1 MTEFNT
7 GMPLNVAARV
17 CGLDSVWSW
26 RDSCLEAIVLE
37 LRECGA
43 RVSPGRSHEKKPV
56 RVTENWQQIILFP
69 VPVPMSASVAVYSLG
84 QWLWHERMSPLQFS
98 RETQWLMACNQ
109 CSDKY
114 SRCYICMCS
123 RKILKVAGENIRMN
137 TKTIRIRG
145 HCLKPSTYRKVI
157 TAVPLI
163 TDYQWLSLTM
173 DHWWDVCIGN

>member
-1 MTEFNT
+1 MSRLACVVCTRFDRDAIPVSRRLSWNS
-7 GMPLNVAARV
+7 GNV
-17 CGLDSVWSW
+17 GHGS
-26 RDSCLEAIVLE
+26 
-37 LRECGA
+37 G
-43 RVSPGRSHEKKPV
+43 PGRSHEKKPV
-56 RVTENWQQIILFP
+56 RVTENWQQQIILFP

-114 SRCYICMCS
+114 SRCYICS
-123 RKILKVAGENIRMN
+123 RKILKVAGENIGMN
-137 TKTIRIRG
+137 TKTKRKIRG
-145 HCLKPSTYRKVI
+145 HCLKPSTYGKII
-157 TAVPLI
+157 TAVPSI